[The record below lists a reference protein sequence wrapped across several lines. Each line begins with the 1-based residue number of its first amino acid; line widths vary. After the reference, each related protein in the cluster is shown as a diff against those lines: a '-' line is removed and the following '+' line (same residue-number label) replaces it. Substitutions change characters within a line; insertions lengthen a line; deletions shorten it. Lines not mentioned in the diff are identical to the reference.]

1 MNQQRILKSVWLL
14 VPAAVL
20 VISVIV
26 MSSTSSAP
34 PRANQHGSDTSLHC
48 QDSPNFNDYQMNMCL
63 TAQVRVTRSQL
74 KGALDREAAALQSGS
89 IQNGQRVVHAA
100 ESAYERYV
108 RAECLAEANPYS
120 GGTIYPIIFGNCEV
134 SLLQERL
141 ALVNQQLKASL
152 AN

>member
-1 MNQQRILKSVWLL
+1 MSLL

-20 VISVIV
+20 VISVVI
-26 MSSTSSAP
+26 MSSTASTPPSAI
-34 PRANQHGSDTSLHC
+34 RHNSGASRNCQNSANL
-48 QDSPNFNDYQMNMCL
+48 NDYQMNMCL
-63 TAQVRVTRSQL
+63 IAQVDSTRSL
-74 KGALDREAAALQSGS
+74 LNTALGHEAAVLQSGS
-89 IQNGQRVVHAA
+89 IRNGQQVVHAA
-100 ESAYERYV
+100 ESAYEHYV

-141 ALVNQQLKASL
+141 SLVNQQLKASL

>member
-1 MNQQRILKSVWLL
+1 MSLL

-20 VISVIV
+20 VISVVV
-26 MSSTSSAP
+26 MSSTSSTTNGVIHLNTEAS
-34 PRANQHGSDTSLHC
+34 RNCQQSANL
-48 QDSPNFNDYQMNMCL
+48 NDYRMNICL
-63 TAQVRVTRSQL
+63 ITQIHATRALLHTALGQ
-74 KGALDREAAALQSGS
+74 EAAALQSGS
-89 IQNGQRVVHAA
+89 IQDGQRVVSAA

>member
-1 MNQQRILKSVWLL
+1 
-14 VPAAVL
+14 
-20 VISVIV
+20 
-26 MSSTSSAP
+26 
-34 PRANQHGSDTSLHC
+34 
-48 QDSPNFNDYQMNMCL
+48 MNMCL